1 MLSFE
6 DFLNFY
12 KRSGKCVNDFYP
24 RKNSLNEKQLQS
36 KYEKYVKSE
45 NKRAEALKWHLEK
58 ANQKEILVDESYSMI
73 REEVLNEKGNECM
86 LLALLKY
93 LKKYNDIQLLKNNSN
108 GLHKQIDVAHV
119 FSRGSCPHLKYDK
132 DNLVPLNRF
141 SHSMLDQFRDP
152 ITGEQ
157 IDKYEHEIWWKIIL
171 GSEKYLVLKE
181 KANAG

>member
-1 MLSFE
+1 MLSYE

-12 KRSGKCVNDFYP
+12 RRSGRCVNDFYP
-24 RKNSLNEKQLQS
+24 RKNPLNEKQLQS
-36 KYEKYVKSE
+36 KYDKYVKSE
-45 NKRAEALKWHLEK
+45 NKRVEALKRHLANAKEK
-58 ANQKEILVDESYSMI
+58 EVSVDESYSKI
-73 REEVLNEKGNECM
+73 REEVLKEKGNECS
-86 LLALLKY
+86 LLVLLKY

-119 FSRGSCPHLKYDK
+119 FSRGSYPHLKYDK

-152 ITGEQ
+152 ITGAQ

-171 GSEKYLVLKE
+171 GSEKYLALKE